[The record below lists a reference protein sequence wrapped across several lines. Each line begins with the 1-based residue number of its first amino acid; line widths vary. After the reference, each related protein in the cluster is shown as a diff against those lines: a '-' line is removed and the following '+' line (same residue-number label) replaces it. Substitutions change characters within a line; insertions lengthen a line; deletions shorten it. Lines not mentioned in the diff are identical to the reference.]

1 MSQQNLINSLYD
13 AGATDY
19 ETQDGHSIAADEF
32 DAWAA
37 DLSAVFA
44 CASAQLVSLAALD
57 LGAGTGVFS
66 RFLAK
71 HGYAVMALEPSAVM
85 LERARVHR
93 DNADLP
99 PMNFVVGTAEQLPDL
114 ALSGFDLIAA
124 RQSACYFADP
134 IATFADLRTRLNLG
148 GRLLIIEGIWPRSG
162 WSDEALVDALPLACV
177 QTRATL
183 AYMLRSAGFNH
194 VEGDWLHRVNAHHRQ
209 TNGAPGSRYFWL
221 ASVV

>member
-1 MSQQNLINSLYD
+1 MTQQQLINALYD
-13 AGATDY
+13 SGASDY
-19 ETQDGHSIAADEF
+19 EAQDGHSIAADEF

-44 CASAQLVSLAALD
+44 INATHRRALD

-71 HGYAVMALEPSAVM
+71 HGYAVTAVEPSATM
-85 LERARVHR
+85 LEHARVHG

-99 PMNFVVGTAEQLPDL
+99 PMDFVVGAAEQLQDL
-114 ALSGFDLIAA
+114 GLSGFDLIAA

-134 IATFADLRTRLNLG
+134 IATFADLRSRLNPG
-148 GRLLIIEGIWPRSG
+148 GRVLIIEGIWPRAG
-162 WSDEALVDALPLACV
+162 WSDAALVDALPLACV

-183 AYMLRSAGFNH
+183 AYMLRCAGFNRI
-194 VEGDWLHRVNAHHRQ
+194 EGDWLHQVNAHHGQ
-209 TNGAPGSRYFWL
+209 TNGAPGSRYFCL
-221 ASVV
+221 ASVA

>member
-13 AGATDY
+13 TSTTDY
-19 ETQDGHSIAADEF
+19 EAQDGHSIAADEF
-32 DAWAA
+32 DAWTA

-44 CASAQLVSLAALD
+44 CTSAQLVFQTALD

-71 HGYAVMALEPSAVM
+71 QGYAVTALEPSAVM
-85 LERARVHR
+85 LERARVHC
-93 DNADLP
+93 DNPDLP

-134 IATFADLRTRLNLG
+134 IATFADLRTRLNPG
-148 GRLLIIEGIWPRSG
+148 GHLLIIEGIWPRSG
-162 WSDEALVDALPLACV
+162 WSDEALVDGLPLACV

>member
-19 ETQDGHSIAADEF
+19 EAQDGHSIAADEF

-71 HGYAVMALEPSAVM
+71 HGYAVTALEPSAVM
-85 LERARVHR
+85 LERARVHC
-93 DNADLP
+93 DNPDLP

-134 IATFADLRTRLNLG
+134 IATFADLRTRLNPG
-148 GRLLIIEGIWPRSG
+148 GHLLIIEGIWPRSG
-162 WSDEALVDALPLACV
+162 WSDEALVDGLPLACV

>member
-19 ETQDGHSIAADEF
+19 EAQDGHSIAADEF
-32 DAWAA
+32 DAWTA

-44 CASAQLVSLAALD
+44 YVPEQLAHQTALD

-71 HGYAVMALEPSAVM
+71 QGYAVTALEPSAVM
-85 LERARVHR
+85 LERARAHR
-93 DNADLP
+93 DNPDLP

-134 IATFADLRTRLNLG
+134 IATFADLRTRLNPG

-194 VEGDWLHRVNAHHRQ
+194 VEGDWLHRVNAYHGQ
-209 TNGAPGSRYFWL
+209 ANGAPGSRYFWL

>member
-1 MSQQNLINSLYD
+1 MTQQQLINALYD
-13 AGATDY
+13 SGASDY
-19 ETQDGHSIAADEF
+19 EAQDGHSIAADEF

-44 CASAQLVSLAALD
+44 INATHRRALD

-71 HGYAVMALEPSAVM
+71 HGYAVTAVEPSATM
-85 LERARVHR
+85 LEHARVHG

-99 PMNFVVGTAEQLPDL
+99 PMDFVVGAAEQLQDL
-114 ALSGFDLIAA
+114 GLSGFDLIAA

-134 IATFADLRTRLNLG
+134 IATFADLRSRLNPG
-148 GRLLIIEGIWPRSG
+148 GRLLIIEGIWPRAS
-162 WSDEALVDALPLACV
+162 WSDDALVDALPLACV

-183 AYMLRSAGFNH
+183 AYMLRSAGFEC
-194 VEGDWLHRVNAHHRQ
+194 VEGDWLHRVNAHHGQ
-209 TNGAPGSRYFWL
+209 TNGAAGSRYFWL
-221 ASVV
+221 VSVA

>member
-19 ETQDGHSIAADEF
+19 EAQDGHSIAADEF
-32 DAWAA
+32 DAWTA

-44 CASAQLVSLAALD
+44 CASAQLVSQTALD

-71 HGYAVMALEPSAVM
+71 HGYAVTALEPSAVM
-85 LERARVHR
+85 LERARVPR
-93 DNADLP
+93 DNPDLP

-134 IATFADLRTRLNLG
+134 IATFADLRTRLNPG
-148 GRLLIIEGIWPRSG
+148 GRLLMIEGIWPRAG

-194 VEGDWLHRVNAHHRQ
+194 IDGDWLHRVNAHHRQ